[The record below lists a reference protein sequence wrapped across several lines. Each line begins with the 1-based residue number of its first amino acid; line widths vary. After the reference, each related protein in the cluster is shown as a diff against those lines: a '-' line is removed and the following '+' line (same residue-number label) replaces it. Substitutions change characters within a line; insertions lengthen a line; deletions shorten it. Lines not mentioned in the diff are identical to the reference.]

1 MEGCRRPET
10 SAFHQQSLLAIVNS
24 VDSLQRIRERVLPH
38 FSSWESANVAP
49 LGSGLINQTYLLA
62 NQGQRAV
69 LQRLAPIFS
78 PVINDN
84 IAAVTDALAAAG
96 LATPRLVP
104 TREGRLW
111 IDLGGDEGVWRVQTF
126 VAGAAFNKV
135 QSPAQAH
142 AAAVL
147 VARFHR
153 ATDNLAHTFR
163 GQREGV
169 HDTPRHLMRM
179 HEALSVHAHHRLL
192 ARVGPLA
199 EAILDRA
206 HALAPLPGLAP
217 RLCHGDLK
225 LNNILFA
232 GETPPASEQAVC
244 LIDLDTL
251 GPMSLAYE
259 LGDAW
264 RSWCNLSGEDD
275 TAARIDM
282 EVFRASFAGYASGIG
297 RALTEPERRA
307 LLGGVEWIS
316 LELASRVATDALFE
330 NYFGWDARRFPSRGE
345 HNLLRARGQLA
356 LHEAFLATRR
366 ERAAILGL

>member
-1 MEGCRRPET
+1 M
-10 SAFHQQSLLAIVNS
+10 SS
-24 VDSLQRIRERVLPH
+24 VDAQQPIRERVLPQ
-38 FSSWESANVAP
+38 FPTWETATVAP
-49 LGSGLINQTYLLA
+49 LGRGLINQTFLLTA
-62 NQGQRAV
+62 HGQRSV

-84 IAAVTDALAAAG
+84 IAAVTDALATAG
-96 LATPRLVP
+96 LVTPRLLP
-104 TREGRLW
+104 TRDGRFWL
-111 IDLGGDEGVWRVQTF
+111 DLGGDDGVWRLQTF
-126 VAGAAFNKV
+126 VTGTSFDKV
-135 QSPAQAH
+135 RSPAQAH
-142 AAAVL
+142 AAGVL
-147 VARFHR
+147 VARVHR
-153 ATDNLAHTFR
+153 ATDGLSHTFR
-163 GQREGV
+163 GLRESV
-169 HDTPRHLMRM
+169 HDTAKHLTRLRQ
-179 HEALSVHAHHRLL
+179 ALSVHAQHHLL

-206 HALAPLPGLAP
+206 QALDSLPDLAP

-244 LIDLDTL
+244 LIDLDTV

-264 RSWCNLSGEDD
+264 RSWCNVSGEDD
-275 TAARIDM
+275 TAARVDM

-297 RALTEPERRA
+297 RALTGPERRA

-316 LELASRVATDALFE
+316 LELASRFAADALFE
-330 NYFGWDARRFPSRGE
+330 NYFGWDAKRFPSRGE

-356 LHEAFLATRR
+356 LHEAFLATRA
-366 ERAAILGL
+366 ERAEILGL

>member
-1 MEGCRRPET
+1 MD
-10 SAFHQQSLLAIVNS
+10 S
-24 VDSLQRIRERVLPH
+24 VDSLQHIRQRVLGQFPG
-38 FSSWESANVAP
+38 WEKATVAP

-62 NQGQRAV
+62 NHGQRSV

-78 PVINDN
+78 PAINDN
-84 IAAVTDALAAAG
+84 IAAVTGALAAAG
-96 LATPRLVP
+96 LTTPHLLP
-104 TREGRLW
+104 TREGRWW
-111 IDLGGDEGVWRVQTF
+111 IDLGGDDGIWRLQTF
-126 VAGAAFNKV
+126 VAGASFNKV
-135 QSPAQAH
+135 QSPAQVH
-142 AAAVL
+142 AASIL

-153 ATDNLAHTFR
+153 AMDGLDYTFR
-163 GQREGV
+163 AMREGV
-169 HDTPRHLMRM
+169 HDTAKHLMRLR
-179 HEALSVHAHHRLL
+179 EAVSVHSHHHLL

-206 HALAPLPGLAP
+206 QALPPLPDLAP

-244 LIDLDTL
+244 LIDLDTV

-264 RSWCNLSGEDD
+264 RSWCNVSGEDD

-282 EVFRASFAGYASGIG
+282 DVFRSSFAGYASSIG
-297 RALTEPERRA
+297 RTLTEPERRA

-316 LELASRVATDALFE
+316 LELASRFAADALIE
-330 NYFGWDARRFPSRGE
+330 NYFGWDAKRFPSRGE

-356 LHEAFLATRR
+356 LHEAFLATRK
-366 ERAAILGL
+366 ERAKILGL

>member
-1 MEGCRRPET
+1 MST
-10 SAFHQQSLLAIVNS
+10 
-24 VDSLQRIRERVLPH
+24 VDALQAIRERVLPQ
-38 FSSWESANVAP
+38 FPTWETATVAP
-49 LGSGLINQTYLLA
+49 LGSGLINQTFLLTA
-62 NQGQRAV
+62 RGQRSV

-96 LATPRLVP
+96 LTTPRLLP
-104 TREGRLW
+104 TRDGRFWL
-111 IDLGGDEGVWRVQTF
+111 DLGGEEGVWRLQTF
-126 VAGAAFNKV
+126 VPGASFDKV
-135 QSPAQAH
+135 RSPAQAH
-142 AAAVL
+142 AAGVL

-153 ATDNLAHTFR
+153 ASDGLGHAFL
-163 GQREGV
+163 GLREGV
-169 HDTPRHLMRM
+169 HDTTKHLARLRQ
-179 HEALSVHAHHRLL
+179 ALSVHAHHRLL

-206 HALAPLPGLAP
+206 QALDSLPDLAP
-217 RLCHGDLK
+217 RPCHGDLK

-244 LIDLDTL
+244 LIDLDTV

-264 RSWCNLSGEDD
+264 RSWCNVSGEDD

-297 RALTEPERRA
+297 RALTAPERRA

-316 LELASRVATDALFE
+316 LELASRFAADALFE
-330 NYFGWDARRFPSRGE
+330 NYFGWDAKRFPSRGE

-356 LHEAFLATRR
+356 LHEAFLATRT
-366 ERAAILGL
+366 ERAEILGL